1 MLVSKFRENTVRKL
15 HYGWLEYVAFT
26 FFVFVTMSPYDQVI
40 INFVDLS
47 FHLLGG
53 GALSKIGARSERK
66 LQLRSLKLSQ
76 MSNAVVG
83 SATRK
88 PLSVIKN
95 PFSFGSYGPL
105 GLGNKT
111 MSTIQCIESSIL
123 VISLLQA
130 CQNQPRFCS
139 KV

>member
-1 MLVSKFRENTVRKL
+1 MLRVVWES
-15 HYGWLEYVAFT
+15 
-26 FFVFVTMSPYDQVI
+26 
-40 INFVDLS
+40 LS
-47 FHLLGG
+47 RSLPGFLFKILQLLGG

-76 MSNAVVG
+76 MRHAVVG

-95 PFSFGSYGPL
+95 PFSFGSNGPM

-111 MSTIQCIESSIL
+111 MSTIGSSNGGQIHFQASTSTRIPESEKS
-123 VISLLQA
+123 S
-130 CQNQPRFCS
+130 N
-139 KV
+139 